1 MFCDL
6 SFRTIPVFVA
16 KYKNSLFQS
25 IVQEKNPVFG
35 LFCENCLQ
43 STTNINTNFDK
54 KVMMHS
60 IFPCA
65 DISSDYFQ
73 PVCNRHCIGM

>member
-25 IVQEKNPVFG
+25 IVQEKNPGFWFV
-35 LFCENCLQ
+35 L
-43 STTNINTNFDK
+43 
-54 KVMMHS
+54 
-60 IFPCA
+60 
-65 DISSDYFQ
+65 
-73 PVCNRHCIGM
+73 